1 MAIIDNVLKLITQG
15 AGTVN
20 AITATLNPAI
30 PANAQ
35 CFVVVRSIGLN
46 NSTTVTFQL
55 NDWPAYQI
63 KARGNTNIRVGDTG
77 FANYEMILVFN
88 TTGSYWQ
95 LLNPA
100 TSVLNES
107 STYTNS
113 QISALTGYID
123 DGLTLKEDLT
133 NKSTSVVT
141 DQASN
146 TKYPSVKA
154 VYDWSIASFMR
165 KAITNVTPGT
175 IVTGTTSIT
184 ISQVST
190 VPGSYF
196 EPGEILQLD
205 TGSSYSSVIAQKV
218 LRTYINTSESLTGAF
233 LLAMSTQAANTRSS
247 DSSRR
252 LVIQDATTTK
262 VYGVTN
268 SAVSSELIS
277 TVDRTSHN
285 ISWTSEQKILN
296 TLQLSNGGDSGF
308 CDYLKLAP

>member
-1 MAIIDNVLKLITQG
+1 MPIFNVNVPTEIDNNLTASTTRGASKTAINTGLSNTLTAATDYADLAIAAAIDQEIIDRD
-15 AGTVN
+15 N
-20 AITATLNPAI
+20 AIASAV
-30 PANAQ
+30 A
-35 CFVVVRSIGLN
+35 
-46 NSTTVTFQL
+46 
-55 NDWPAYQI
+55 
-63 KARGNTNIRVGDTG
+63 
-77 FANYEMILVFN
+77 
-88 TTGSYWQ
+88 
-95 LLNPA
+95 LLM
-100 TSVLNES
+100 S
-107 STYTNS
+107 
-113 QISALTGYID
+113 
-123 DGLTLKEDLT
+123 
-133 NKSTSVVT
+133 
-141 DQASN
+141 
-146 TKYPSVKA
+146 
-154 VYDWSIASFMR
+154 

-184 ISQVST
+184 ISQVAT
-190 VPGSYF
+190 VPANYF

-285 ISWTSEQKILN
+285 IPWTSEQKILN

-308 CDYLKLAP
+308 CDYIKLAP